1 MYPLDTKSIS
11 SPLDVPVTKNTGKK
25 FILNLNN
32 YRNTHFQVLN
42 KAKKVYKELI
52 SQSILGLPEFN
63 KIKLE
68 FTLYPRTNRKTDLDN
83 VCSVHNKFFSD
94 ALVELGKLPDDTY
107 DHIVQCTYKFGK
119 VDKMNPRVGI
129 TITEID

>member
-1 MYPLDTKSIS
+1 MQPIKQELIS
-11 SPLDVPVTKNTGKK
+11 SPLDVPVTKTTGKK

-32 YRNTHFQVLN
+32 YRNTHFQTLN

-52 SQSILGLPEFN
+52 SQSILGLPAFN

-68 FTLYPRTNRKTDLDN
+68 FTLYPRTNRLTDLDN
-83 VCSVHNKFFSD
+83 VCSVHNKFFAD

-107 DHIVQCTYKFGK
+107 KHIVECNYKFGS
-119 VDKMNPRVGI
+119 VDKMNPRVDI
-129 TITEID
+129 TITEIE